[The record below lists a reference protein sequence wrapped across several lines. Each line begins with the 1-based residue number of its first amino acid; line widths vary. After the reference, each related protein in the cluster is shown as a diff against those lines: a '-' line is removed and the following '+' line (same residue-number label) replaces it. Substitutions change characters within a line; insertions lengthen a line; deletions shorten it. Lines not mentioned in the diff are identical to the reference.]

1 MYKVKCHT
9 NLDLFNEE
17 WPTSLP
23 SIPRVGDR
31 IDSIIDHRDFRLS
44 LEVVSVHWK
53 YVSGFSNDT
62 DEYVPYIELHDYR
75 RRSIKEFYEWYA
87 PLVGKTVGSF
97 I

>member
-1 MYKVKCHT
+1 
-9 NLDLFNEE
+9 
-17 WPTSLP
+17 
-23 SIPRVGDR
+23 
-31 IDSIIDHRDFRLS
+31 LS